1 MVHDQ
6 SSQLIHAVFSTKE
19 FGPTIPAYLLE
30 HLWSLSG
37 LVARQHGM
45 KALAVGGSTNYMH
58 VLLSLPANKDAS
70 EALHTIKIHSADFL
84 NEHMTDDFEWQDG
97 YGAFSVVVPE
107 SVSANAIKARFV
119 AGRGISLQSAKTNA

>member
-1 MVHDQ
+1 MVQDQ

-19 FGPTIPAYLLE
+19 FGATIPAYLLE

-58 VLLSLPANKDAS
+58 VLLSVPANQEAS
-70 EALHTIKIHSADFL
+70 EALQTLKIHSANFL

-97 YGAFSVVVPE
+97 YGAFSVVVAE
-107 SVSANAIKARFV
+107 NVSASVIKARFV
-119 AGRGISLQSAKTNA
+119 AGRGIALGSAKTNA